1 VLSAEEREQWER
13 DGFVRLGQVM
23 SDGELAKLRERMDEI
38 MLGRVRYEGMYF
50 QLDSESGVYGSL
62 SGGGEWAGPT
72 LNYRK
77 IQVLERDPLFLTY
90 MQHPRFRG
98 ITRELIGEDVS
109 IFRAMFM
116 NKPAHRGTVLPYHQD
131 GGSQWHL
138 SRDPI
143 MTTWTALDD
152 ATVENGCVQVI
163 PGSHRQGLL
172 SERGHTITPEQEALY
187 ARDEDSLF
195 LEARAGEALLLHNH
209 LLHRSGVNTI
219 ERPRRAFSVCYMEA
233 ATYTT
238 DAARRTFPVV
248 FGRGALRPAPEVMSV
263 P

>member
-1 VLSAEEREQWER
+1 VLAAEERGQWER

-23 SDGELAKLRERMDEI
+23 SDGELARLRERMDEI

-50 QLDSESGVYGSL
+50 QLDSESGVYRSL
-62 SGGGEWAGPT
+62 SGGGDWAGPT

-77 IQVLERDPLFLTY
+77 IQDLERDPLFLTY
-90 MQHPRFRG
+90 MQHPRFRD
-98 ITRELIGEDVS
+98 ITRELVGEDVS

-116 NKPAHRGTVLPYHQD
+116 NKPAHRGTILPYHQD
-131 GGSQWHL
+131 GGTQWHL
-138 SRDPI
+138 SRNPI
-143 MTTWTALDD
+143 MTIWTALDD

-163 PGSHRQGLL
+163 PGSHRLGLL

-195 LEARAGEALLLHNH
+195 LEARTGEAILLHNH

-233 ATYTT
+233 ATHTT
-238 DAARRTFPVV
+238 DEARHTFPVV
-248 FGRGALRPAPEVMSV
+248 FGRGALRPATEAVSV